1 MLTEQL
7 RSKLQAKLVDVT
19 CSIKTTEDDK
29 KLQMSAIS
37 EHIKLLK
44 KRQNAISKAIKYDDD
59 EELIQ
64 VFGEFYQNELGLK

>member
-44 KRQNAISKAIKYDDD
+44 KRQNAISKAIKFDDD

>member
-29 KLQMSAIS
+29 KLQVSAIS

-44 KRQNAISKAIKYDDD
+44 KRQNAISKAIKFDDD